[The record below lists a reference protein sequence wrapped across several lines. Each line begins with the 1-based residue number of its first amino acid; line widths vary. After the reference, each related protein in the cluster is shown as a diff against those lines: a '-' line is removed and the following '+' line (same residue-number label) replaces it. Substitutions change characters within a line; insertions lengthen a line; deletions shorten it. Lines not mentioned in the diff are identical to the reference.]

1 MKKILSFV
9 SFVLL
14 AFALTGCEEPMEG
27 DFLHTDNTISAI
39 YMTPGRGTSSLS
51 VSGVIDNEAGTVTFT
66 VPKDKRKD
74 IDLTEVKLRASVSL
88 DAFITPSLM
97 GWHDISSPKEITVTA
112 SMTGESKKYTLSA
125 SYEK

>member
-51 VSGVIDNEAGTVTFT
+51 VSGLIDNEAGTVIFT
-66 VPKDKRKD
+66 VPKDKRKE
-74 IDLTEVKLRASVSL
+74 IDLTEVKLRASVAL

-97 GWHDISSPKEITVTA
+97 GWHDISSPMEITVTA
-112 SMTGESKKYTLSA
+112 FMTGESKKYTLSA

>member
-1 MKKILSFV
+1 MKKIFALF

-14 AFALTGCEEPMEG
+14 AFTFTGCQEPMEG

-39 YMTPGRGTSSLS
+39 YMTPGTGTSSLS
-51 VSGVIDNEAGTVTFT
+51 VSGVIDNEAGTITFT
-66 VPKDKRKD
+66 VPKDKRRE
-74 IDLTEVKLRASVSL
+74 IDLTQVKLRASVAL

-97 GWHDISSPKEITVTA
+97 GWHDISSPMEISVTA
-112 SMTGESKKYTLSA
+112 SMTGEVKKYTLSA

>member
-14 AFALTGCEEPMEG
+14 AFALTGCQEPMEG

-51 VSGVIDNEAGTVTFT
+51 VSGLIDNEAGTVTFT
-66 VPKDKRKD
+66 VPKDKRKE
-74 IDLTEVKLRASVSL
+74 IDLTEVKLRASVAL

-97 GWHDISSPKEITVTA
+97 GWHDISSPMEITVTA